1 LNFIESL
8 GLAPLLMAEDTQQ
21 MHGVEVVGLRFENRC
36 VTKCSLIEL
45 ALLMQL
51 EGLLEARGIDLLIL
65 EWHPL
70 DNPCPSHICDRLAF
84 PASLQRRGPNVFPGR
99 RADLSK

>member
-1 LNFIESL
+1 MPFEFFVESL

-21 MHGVEVVGLRFENRC
+21 MHGVEVGRLRLENRS

-51 EGLLEARGIDLLIL
+51 EGLL
-65 EWHPL
+65 
-70 DNPCPSHICDRLAF
+70 
-84 PASLQRRGPNVFPGR
+84 
-99 RADLSK
+99 